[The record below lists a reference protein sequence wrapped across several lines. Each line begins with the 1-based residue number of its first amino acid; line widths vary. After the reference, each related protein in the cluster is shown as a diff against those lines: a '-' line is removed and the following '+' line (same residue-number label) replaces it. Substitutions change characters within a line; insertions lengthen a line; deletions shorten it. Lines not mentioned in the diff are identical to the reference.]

1 MNKQLRYTKSTILRH
16 VCLVA
21 GLLFFMSY
29 TGRASHLYG
38 ADLFYTHISGNTY
51 TVTMN
56 VYGDCS
62 GGSFGGLFG
71 SSPQIIVYNGTT
83 QYTTL
88 NLVKQNPTNGI
99 EVTPVCASQIG
110 NTKCTNAN
118 NPIPGVKK
126 YVYAA
131 NVTLNTTS
139 TNWRFRFTGNMGSGS
154 PAAGRSYSL
163 TNIVNNINNPSTM
176 QLEATLNNT
185 NGSNS
190 SPTYTTIPT
199 PFFCIN
205 KAGSYNPGTIDNNND
220 SLVYSLTAGLQQQG
234 SGIVTYLTGYS
245 ATAPLAVSTGSLS
258 FNTQTGQLNFTPNL
272 VQQSI
277 VVNKVSEY
285 KNGVLVGTSMRE
297 MTFVVLNNCSNNP
310 PGGKITNNNTGKVD
324 TNGTVIN
331 VCQSAG
337 PVTFNIN
344 ATDLDT
350 DVINVAV
357 SGLPA
362 GATFNITNN
371 NTTAPT
377 GAFSW
382 NVSSIT
388 PGSYNFFITYT
399 DEGCPL
405 ASKQT
410 IAYTVNVLPKPTVA
424 IAVTALAT
432 CAKKAIFTMTPSVSP
447 SPWRLQVL
455 QGSTQV
461 HNFNGVTGVQT
472 DSLSPGTY
480 TIRVTNA
487 DTCFKDTT
495 LVIAPPPPVGIS
507 LALTPPKCHN
517 DTNAIVVVNGTGG
530 LAPYKYAVGSG
541 AFSTVNTFSNQGA
554 GLQTFKVRDSN
565 DCVKDT
571 LIIIP
576 NPPKV
581 GADIVLNQPPCNY
594 YNSGVITVTGKNTV
608 APYLYAFGA
617 GAYDTVRVFSGL
629 FSGSYS
635 VSVKDSNNCVLDT
648 LVVLPDSVKVTAT
661 ALLTNI
667 LCNGD
672 STGAITLNASGA
684 TAPYR
689 YQLVGSGPLSPV
701 NTFTNLPAITHN
713 FHIEDTNKCYLDT
726 AITLTQP
733 TKIDGNI
740 SVSNTLCFGDSTGS
754 ITVLG
759 NGGVAPYTY
768 ALDAG
773 SFGIVTT
780 FTTLPAGT
788 YNIHIKD
795 LNNCVRDTLI
805 TIAQPTE
812 VKFDS
817 VLVTNLKCYGVPGGQ
832 VILHGSGGIS
842 PYQYA
847 VNSGAFTPAQQ
858 YSGLSATTYTFY
870 VRDSNNC
877 VQDTAVTLVQPQRI
891 VPGALIK
898 QSSCAPLNNGRIAM
912 SATGGIPGYR
922 YALGSGTYSTNPVFS
937 PLAAGSYVVH
947 VRDSNNCIVDTNIAV
962 NDSLTVKANITVND
976 ALCYDSS
983 SGIIITL
990 GSGGVA
996 PYTYALNSAPYSA
1009 LGSFGGLK
1017 ANTYTVRIKDTLG
1030 CKLDTP
1036 VTVSQPT
1043 RLVPSVAA
1051 SQPSCNGYSDGMVV
1065 VGATGG
1071 TPAYLYSLN
1080 NGILTS
1086 GTNFAAMK
1094 AGTHIISVIDINNCR
1109 RDTTINIG
1117 EPPGMKFRLQLTHL
1131 KCFND
1136 SSASIFIDG
1145 SGGTPPFSYAYDQ
1158 QPFVTTPT
1166 LVNVSAGPHTVKM
1179 KDGNGCIKDST
1190 VVLTEPA
1197 PLFIVSP
1204 VITNPTCEGYTDGAV
1219 KVYGNGGVQ
1228 PYFFSVNGG
1237 GFSSSNNF
1245 TGLKEGPNTVTIRD
1259 AKDCMYDTT
1268 LDLVGY
1274 PHIIYDEALAD
1285 PVSCFGGSDGS
1296 IALSVSGG
1304 IQPLTYK
1311 MNPGEFGSS
1320 TVFDNLPAKEYI
1332 ITVMDSAGCTKDS
1345 TIVVESPEEMKI
1357 DMKVTPN
1364 DCEGMDNTGRI
1375 DAYVSGGTPAYRYT
1389 WNTSPEQYSNGI
1401 EGMPNGPYKVIVTDA
1416 NDCIDT
1422 AIATIEYN
1430 NCCIVFIPDAFTP
1443 NGDGLNELARIR
1455 YKGVFTLK
1463 TFSIYNRFGE
1473 RVFETR
1479 NVDEGWNGIH
1489 KGVLQDLGTYNY
1501 FVKGIC
1507 GDNQEEVMYKGTII
1521 LVR

>member
-1 MNKQLRYTKSTILRH
+1 MNRQIRYTKSTILRH
-16 VCLVA
+16 VFLVA
-21 GLLFFMSY
+21 GLILVLSNIS
-29 TGRASHLYG
+29 RATHIYG

-51 TVTMN
+51 RVTLN
-56 VYGDCS
+56 VYGDCAGSAFPNLS
-62 GGSFGGLFG
+62 GATAQVRVS
-71 SSPQIIVYNGTT
+71 NGTSL
-83 QYTTL
+83 YTTL
-88 NLVKQNPTNGI
+88 TLIGQSPTNGV
-99 EVTPVCASQIG
+99 EVSPVCPSQIN
-110 NTKCTNAN
+110 NTKCSSLTN
-118 NPIPGVKK
+118 PWPGVKK
-126 YVYAA
+126 FVYAA

-139 TNWRFRFTGNMGSGS
+139 TDWRFRFTGNMGTTTS
-154 PAAGRSYSL
+154 AGRS
-163 TNIVNNINNPSTM
+163 TNITNISSGMSGTVM
-176 QLEATLNNT
+176 ELEATLNNT
-185 NGSNS
+185 NGPNS

-205 KAGSYNPGTIDNNND
+205 KAGSYNPGTVDPNSD
-220 SLVYSLTAGLQQQG
+220 SLTYSLVPGLI
-234 SGIVTYLTGYS
+234 SGGTVTYLTGYS
-245 ATAPLAVSTGSLS
+245 ATAPLAVSTGSFG

-272 VQQSI
+272 VQQSL

-324 TNGTVIN
+324 TSGTSIN

-350 DVINVAV
+350 DVINVVV

-371 NTTAPT
+371 NTIAPT

-399 DEGCPL
+399 DQGCPL

-424 IAVTALAT
+424 IAITSPAT
-432 CAKKAIFTMTPSVSP
+432 CTKKAIFTMTPSVSP

-461 HNFNGVTGVQT
+461 HNFTGVTGVQT

-495 LVIAPPPPVGIS
+495 LVIAPPPPLGIA
-507 LALTPPKCHN
+507 LTLTPPKCHN
-517 DTNAIVVVNGTGG
+517 DTNGIAVVNGTGG
-530 LAPYKYAVGSG
+530 LSPYKYAIGSG
-541 AFSTVNTFSNQGA
+541 AFGTANTFSSLGS

-571 LIIIP
+571 LISIP

-608 APYLYAFGA
+608 APYKYAFGA
-617 GAYDTVRVFSGL
+617 GAYSAVNVFSGL

-635 VSVKDSNNCVLDT
+635 VSIKDSNNCVLDT
-648 LVVLPDSVKVTAT
+648 LVVLPDSVKVNAT

-689 YQLVGSGPLSPV
+689 YQLVGAGPLSPV

-733 TKIDGNI
+733 AKINGNI
-740 SVSNTLCFGDSTGS
+740 SVSGALCFGDSTGS

-759 NGGVAPYTY
+759 NGGVGPYTY
-768 ALDAG
+768 ALGAG
-773 SFGIVTT
+773 SYGIVGT
-780 FTTLPAGT
+780 FTTLPAGS

-795 LNNCVRDTLI
+795 QNNCVRDTLI
-805 TIAQPTE
+805 TITQPAK

-817 VLVTNLKCYGVPGGQ
+817 VLVTNLKCYGVPGGE
-832 VILHGSGGIS
+832 VILYGSGGVS
-842 PYQYA
+842 PYSYA
-847 VNSGAFTPAQQ
+847 INTSAFSTSQI
-858 YSGLSATTYTFY
+858 YSGLFANAYNFY

-877 VQDTAVTLVQPQRI
+877 VHDTSITLAQPPRI
-891 VPGALIK
+891 VPGAAVK
-898 QSSCAPLNNGRIAM
+898 QSSCTPLNNGRITM
-912 SATGGIPGYR
+912 SATGGTPGYR
-922 YALGSGTYSTNPVFS
+922 YALGFGTYSSNPVFS
-937 PLAAGSYVVH
+937 PLAAGSYQLH
-947 VRDSNNCIVDTNIAV
+947 VRDSNNCIVDTNLVIA
-962 NDSLTVKANITVND
+962 DSLSVSANISVND

-990 GSGGVA
+990 GSGGLP
-996 PYTYALNSAPYSA
+996 PYRYALNTGGYSG

-1017 ANTYTVRIKDTLG
+1017 ADTYTVYVQDTLG
-1030 CKLDTP
+1030 CKTDTN
-1036 VTVSQPT
+1036 VVVGQPT
-1043 RLVPSVAA
+1043 IIKPALQVTN
-1051 SQPSCNGYSDGMVV
+1051 PSCNGYNNGDISII
-1065 VGATGG
+1065 ASGG
-1071 TPAYLYSLN
+1071 TPGYLYAVN
-1080 NGILTS
+1080 NGIFRPIGS
-1086 GTNFAAMK
+1086 FAALK
-1094 AGTHIISVIDINNCR
+1094 AGTHVVSVKDINNCR
-1109 RDTTINIG
+1109 RDTTVTLT
-1117 EPPGMKFRLQLTHL
+1117 EPLGMKFRLELTHL

-1179 KDGNGCIKDST
+1179 KDGNGCIKDTT

-1204 VITNPTCEGYTDGAV
+1204 VITNPTCEGYADGGV

-1228 PYFFSVNGG
+1228 PYSFSVNGG
-1237 GFSSSNNF
+1237 VFSSSNSF
-1245 TGLKEGPNTVTIRD
+1245 TGLKEGANLVTIRD
-1259 AKDCMYDTT
+1259 AKDCVYDTT
-1268 LDLVGY
+1268 LNLVGY
-1274 PHIIYDEALAD
+1274 PHIIYDDILAE
-1285 PVSCFGGSDGS
+1285 PVSCFGGNDGKIS
-1296 IALSVSGG
+1296 LNVSGG

-1311 MNPGEFGSS
+1311 MGPGDFRNIP
-1320 TVFDNLPAKEYI
+1320 VFDSLAANKYI
-1332 ITVMDSAGCTKDS
+1332 VTVMDSAGCTKDS
-1345 TIVVESPEEMKI
+1345 AIIVDSPEEMKI

-1364 DCEGMDNTGRI
+1364 DCEGIDNTGRI
-1375 DAYVSGGTPAYRYT
+1375 DAYVSGGTPVYRYI
-1389 WNTSPEQYSNGI
+1389 WNTTPEQYSNGI
-1401 EGMPNGPYKVIVTDA
+1401 EGMPNGPYRVIVTDA
-1416 NDCIDT
+1416 NDCTDT

-1443 NGDGLNELARIR
+1443 NGDGLNDLARVR

-1479 NVDEGWNGIH
+1479 NVDDGWNGIY

-1507 GDNQEEVMYKGTII
+1507 GDNKEEVMYKGTLI
-1521 LVR
+1521 LIR